1 MKKNLKKLAAVLT
14 SAVMAVM
21 MATPAFADGVTETN
35 YTDVAGTTTTFDKY
49 LVMDKEANVPNASF
63 TFSLEAGDAVD
74 AGTGTLAVK
83 AGLNPALVAFK
94 LDDGD
99 SSTDDTLTGGVLT
112 FSSTDNTTDGSAG
125 DSTVTD
131 TTKKYAK
138 KTVTMDFSAVDFPT
152 PGIYRYKLSEAG
164 TNQGI
169 ANDTAVTGTANCKRT
184 VDVYVEN
191 KTATFTPTG
200 GSEITC
206 QEVTVTNASGDTV
219 YYLDE
224 SGTYLQFYIKDGDD
238 YTIQVPASPY
248 TWKPNLEVTG
258 YVMYEGW
265 ITAAPKTKA
274 ATTEV
279 QANETATP
287 PVEYSNDAAPEGA
300 NKNDEFINDYTTY
313 DLEFDKTVT
322 GNQGDKS
329 EFFEFTL
336 EIANAVAGT
345 VYYVDLNNAVINDTS
360 ANATNLTAADTVGI
374 YKLTV
379 PTGETSVSKVF
390 KLQHGQSI
398 KVTGL
403 AAGTYYTLTEDKDAT
418 NGNGTKIKKEGY
430 TTNSTLAET
439 NAATGNV
446 SAVISSDKY
455 EVKDVAAT
463 GGITSDNTIS
473 YTNTREG
480 LVPTG
485 IILHA
490 APAIIAALAI
500 LGVIFVLALRRK
512 EEE

>member
-21 MATPAFADGVTETN
+21 MATPAFADGVTETD

-63 TFSLEAGDAVD
+63 TFSLEAGAAVD

-83 AGLNPALVAFK
+83 AGLNPASVAFK

-112 FSSTDNTTDGSAG
+112 FSSADSTTDGSAG

-138 KTVTMDFSAVDFPT
+138 KTVTMDFSAVNFPT

-164 TNQGI
+164 TNLGI

-200 GSEITC
+200 GTEITC

-224 SGTYLQFYIKDGDD
+224 SGTHLKFYVKNNDT
-238 YTIQVPASPY
+238 YTEQVPASPY

-265 ITAAPKTKA
+265 ITAAPKAGTTAAASTVAPTGATKNA
-274 ATTEV
+274 
-279 QANETATP
+279 
-287 PVEYSNDAAPEGA
+287 
-300 NKNDEFINDYTTY
+300 KFINDYTTY
-313 DLEFDKTVT
+313 DLEFDKTVA

-345 VYYVDLNNAVINDTS
+345 VYYVDLNNAVINNTS
-360 ANATNLTAADTVGI
+360 ANATDLTATDTVGI

-379 PTGETSVSKVF
+379 PANATSVSKVF

-398 KVTGL
+398 KVNGL
-403 AAGTYYTLTEDKDAT
+403 AAGTYYTLTEDKDAA

-430 TTNSTLAET
+430 TTNSTLTET
-439 NAATGNV
+439 NAATDNK

-455 EVKDVAAT
+455 EVKDVEAT

-500 LGVIFVLALRRK
+500 LGVILVLALRRK